1 LHQRVFQ
8 RPEKIAGENCMT
20 ALLARRPFTTT
31 EYHQM
36 IEAGILTEKER
47 VELLDGEIV
56 TTFPISPD
64 TRRVLKD

>member
-1 LHQRVFQ
+1 
-8 RPEKIAGENCMT
+8 
-20 ALLARRPFTTT
+20 
-31 EYHQM
+31 M

>member
-1 LHQRVFQ
+1 
-8 RPEKIAGENCMT
+8 MT

-56 TTFPISPD
+56 IRFPISPD